1 MSESKDSKKRLTKNR
16 GLVWAVIL
24 MAVMVIALV
33 VFVSVQEPK
42 TMVTAM
48 TLTQTAQFQQTSQSG
63 SVTPDPLAT
72 PLVPGSVVNVNGIVF
87 VGGFM
92 VLLVLAAVLREALL
106 DPEK

>member
-1 MSESKDSKKRLTKNR
+1 MSESKDSKKCLTKNR

-33 VFVSVQEPK
+33 VFVSVQRPK
-42 TMVTAM
+42 TMITAM
-48 TLTQTAQFQQTSQSG
+48 NLTQTAQFQQTSQSG
-63 SVTPDPLAT
+63 SITPDPLAT

>member
-1 MSESKDSKKRLTKNR
+1 
-16 GLVWAVIL
+16 
-24 MAVMVIALV
+24 
-33 VFVSVQEPK
+33 
-42 TMVTAM
+42 MVTAM
-48 TLTQTAQFQQTSQSG
+48 ALTQTAQFQQTSQSG

>member
-1 MSESKDSKKRLTKNR
+1 M
-16 GLVWAVIL
+16 AVIL

-33 VFVSVQEPK
+33 VFVSVLEPK
-42 TMVTAM
+42 TMDTAL

-63 SVTPDPLAT
+63 SYTPDPLAT
-72 PLVPGSVVNVNGIVF
+72 PVMPGSVVNVNGIVF

-106 DPEK
+106 DLGK